1 MHELGLKWHKTASQ
15 LAKTVSWTMGLLQ
28 LSNHMVQ
35 NRHTGEQMTHW
46 DTLNKA
52 TKFEFSLFNISQ
64 CVICSTVWRFLNHVT
79 ARLQRAH
86 FCSSLTLSC
95 WGQGSL
101 FISQLASRLARL
113 MNTFKLD
120 VARNSSP
127 HPKEQNLFLI

>member
-1 MHELGLKWHKTASQ
+1 MLKNSAS
-15 LAKTVSWTMGLLQ
+15 LFRFRVKFLMGPLQ
-28 LSNHMVQ
+28 LSNRVVQ
-35 NRHTGEQMTHW
+35 NRQTGEQMTHW

-52 TKFEFSLFNISQ
+52 TKFEFSLFNMSQ
-64 CVICSTVWRFLNHVT
+64 CVICSPVWRFLNHVT
-79 ARLQRAH
+79 AQLQRAH